1 MRKYTF
7 GLMAAAC
14 VLAPQFAFSAGF
26 ALREHSADAM
36 GSAYAGASATATDSS
51 YLAYNPA
58 AAGFVDQGDFTVSL
72 AGIFPNSSADYTAT
86 TSALTPVSGEASPN
100 DFISDAAVPA
110 LTARWRLADRWA
122 FGLSVTAPWGL
133 STQYPNDWVGR
144 YYGLQTKLLTVNI
157 APVLAFNVTPHVV
170 IAGGVQ
176 AQYAHGQFS
185 NAIDVGTIAAGPP
198 FFGTPGAQDIRAKF
212 DADGWGWGYTLGA
225 IAQVSDALT
234 LGVSYRSSVDTGA
247 DGTLKFNLA
256 GNALAQ
262 TINGLTGLFSNSAA
276 STSLTTPA
284 VLNFG
289 ARWRLGERWTL
300 LGEAN
305 WTDWTSFKELR
316 IKSKNPANPDD
327 VTLANWDSA
336 WFYALGV
343 EYQADDHWTLRAG
356 TAFDGTPVPDATRGP
371 RIPDNDRTWIAAGA
385 RYHASDCVDVSFSTS
400 HLFLPSSD
408 VHLTQLVAANAVRGN
423 LDGRTKGSVDV
434 VAVQVSFKMQ

>member
-1 MRKYTF
+1 
-7 GLMAAAC
+7 MAAAC
-14 VLAPQFAFSAGF
+14 VLVPQFAFSAGF

-36 GSAYAGASATATDSS
+36 GSAYAGASATASNSS

-58 AAGFVDQGDFTVSL
+58 AAGFVDTADFTVSV
-72 AGIFPNSSADYTAT
+72 AGIFPSSSADYTAT
-86 TSALTPVSGEASPN
+86 TSALTPVSGKSSPN

-110 LTARWRLADRWA
+110 LTARWRLAPQWS

-144 YYGLQTKLLTVNI
+144 YYALQTKLLTANI
-157 APVLAFNVTPHVV
+157 APVIAFNVTPHVV

-185 NAIDVGTIAAGPP
+185 NAVDVGTIAYGPP
-198 FFGTPGAQDIRAKF
+198 LYGTPGAADIRAKF

-234 LGVSYRSSVDTGA
+234 LGVSYRSSVDTHASGK
-247 DGTLKFNLA
+247 LNFNLT
-256 GNALAQ
+256 GNPLAQ
-262 TINGLTGLFSNSAA
+262 AVNGFTGLFSNTPAK
-276 STSLTTPA
+276 TSLTTPA

-289 ARWRLGERWTL
+289 ARWQLDKRWTL

-316 IKSKNPANPDD
+316 ITSKNPAQPDD
-327 VTLANWDSA
+327 VTLANWKSA

-343 EYQADDHWTLRAG
+343 EYQADDRWTLRAG
-356 TAFDGTPVPDATRGP
+356 AAFDASPVPNSTRGP
-371 RIPDNDRTWIAAGA
+371 RIPDNDRTWIALGA
-385 RYHASDCVDVSFSTS
+385 RYHASDCTDVSFSAS
-400 HLFLPSSD
+400 HLFLPTSNVS
-408 VHLTQLVAANAVRGN
+408 LSQLAPANAVRGN
-423 LDGRTKGSVDV
+423 LDGRTKGSVNV
-434 VAVQVSFKMQ
+434 VAVQFSFEMN